1 MHTTGDGLVVPENE
15 QAYRSVVRQAG
26 NTSLL
31 RQTFV
36 HRAGHCAFTPAETIT
51 AAGVLLNR
59 LDTGHWTGSAL
70 LSASLNSRA
79 AALGPQFN
87 IFQNSSGKLV
97 HTTPAFI
104 HFRPARYLRPFSLGN
119 PIP

>member
-15 QAYRSVVRQAG
+15 QAYRSVVGQAG

-31 RQTFV
+31 RQIFV

-51 AAGVLLNR
+51 AVGVLLNR

-70 LSASLNSRA
+70 QPANLNSGA
-79 AALGPQFN
+79 KALGPQFN
-87 IFQNSSGKLV
+87 IFVSSTGQIV
-97 HTTPAFI
+97 PTAPAFI
-104 HFRPARYLRPFSLGN
+104 HFRPATYQRPFSMGS